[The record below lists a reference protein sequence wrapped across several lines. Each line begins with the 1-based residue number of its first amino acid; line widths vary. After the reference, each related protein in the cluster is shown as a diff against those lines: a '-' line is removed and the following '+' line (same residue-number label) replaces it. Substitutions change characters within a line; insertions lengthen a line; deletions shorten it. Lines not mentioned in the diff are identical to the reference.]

1 MQRANFRFIALDKK
15 KICAIVILGL
25 NLARLLASARLSR
38 QPLFI
43 GGLMEIKVTCRG
55 ADLLPLDAI
64 EWREIKSHPGYFVSN
79 TGEIKSIKS
88 GKILRPAALYN
99 TGYLHVC
106 IYNNGKEYSYTIH
119 RLVASAFIPNPENKS
134 EVNA

>member
-25 NLARLLASARLSR
+25 NLARLLASAWISC

-64 EWREIKSHPGYFVSN
+64 EEFQGGLK
-79 TGEIKSIKS
+79 K
-88 GKILRPAALYN
+88 
-99 TGYLHVC
+99 
-106 IYNNGKEYSYTIH
+106 
-119 RLVASAFIPNPENKS
+119 
-134 EVNA
+134 